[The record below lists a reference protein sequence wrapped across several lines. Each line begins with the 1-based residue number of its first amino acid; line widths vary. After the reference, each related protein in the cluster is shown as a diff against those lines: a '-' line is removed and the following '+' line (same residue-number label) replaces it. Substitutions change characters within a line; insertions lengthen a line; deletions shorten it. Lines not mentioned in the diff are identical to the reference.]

1 MVYNNLGREGLLP
14 IKEDIIMVEDNA
26 IKAPKS
32 PFAMRENEIKVFD
45 GKDGYASIDQVVFKI
60 NMGYINELH
69 FQILEII
76 NEFEFITSRQIYQML
91 TIKGIEVKSQDKLNK
106 KLEDMIKSK
115 IITRYYFSS
124 DEGKGIYRVYCLDKV
139 AKYLLNSRGIKTS
152 WQPTDNTKP
161 VYMLKRRLA
170 GNQAIIAYMQ
180 KVGAFKGFNIE
191 PMMFAKR
198 QNMKFNPSGG
208 QVTLVKNDIKVDLV
222 FEVVR
227 RNPGWEE
234 KFMEKIK
241 LYEEFYDNF
250 QAKDCGFDK
259 KPQLIVIGED
269 QEHLIEIFKTMKR
282 VNAELKGIEVYFT
295 TDLMQLEGD
304 MTKTL
309 ITFRHD
315 PESGKYKMEMQQV
328 PLLAKE

>member
-1 MVYNNLGREGLLP
+1 
-14 IKEDIIMVEDNA
+14 MVEDNA

-60 NMGYINELH
+60 DKGYINEVH

-76 NEFEFITSRQIYQML
+76 NDFEFITSRQIYQML
-91 TIKGIEVKSQDKLNK
+91 IKKGIDVKSQDKLNK

-124 DEGKGIYRVYCLDKV
+124 DEGKGIYRVYCLDKIG
-139 AKYLLNSRGIKTS
+139 KYLLNSRQIKTN

-170 GNQAIIAYMQ
+170 GNQVLMAYMQ
-180 KVGAFKGFNIE
+180 KVGAYKSFVLNPI
-191 PMMFAKR
+191 MFAKR
-198 QNMKFNPSGG
+198 QNIKFQPSGG
-208 QVTLVKNDIKVDLV
+208 QVTLVKNDIKIDFV
-222 FEVVR
+222 FEIVR

-234 KFMEKIK
+234 KLMEKMK

-250 QAKDCGFDK
+250 QSKDCGFDK
-259 KPQLIVIGED
+259 KPQLVIIGED
-269 QEHLIEIFKTMKR
+269 DEHLIEIFKTIKKIK
-282 VNAELKGIEVYFT
+282 VELKGIEVYYS
-295 TDLMQLEGD
+295 TDLRQLEPEID
-304 MTKTL
+304 KTL
-309 ITFRHD
+309 IAFKQD
-315 PESGKYKMEMQQV
+315 PETGRYRMEMLQV
-328 PLLAKE
+328 PLLEK

>member
-1 MVYNNLGREGLLP
+1 
-14 IKEDIIMVEDNA
+14 
-26 IKAPKS
+26 
-32 PFAMRENEIKVFD
+32 
-45 GKDGYASIDQVVFKI
+45 
-60 NMGYINELH
+60 
-69 FQILEII
+69 
-76 NEFEFITSRQIYQML
+76 
-91 TIKGIEVKSQDKLNK
+91 
-106 KLEDMIKSK
+106 
-115 IITRYYFSS
+115 
-124 DEGKGIYRVYCLDKV
+124 
-139 AKYLLNSRGIKTS
+139 
-152 WQPTDNTKP
+152 
-161 VYMLKRRLA
+161 
-170 GNQAIIAYMQ
+170 
-180 KVGAFKGFNIE
+180 
-191 PMMFAKR
+191 MFAKR

>member
-1 MVYNNLGREGLLP
+1 M
-14 IKEDIIMVEDNA
+14 IEDSA

-32 PFAMRENEIKVFD
+32 PFARRENEIKVFD

-60 NMGYINELH
+60 DMGYINELH

-76 NEFEFITSRQIYQML
+76 NDFEFITSRQIYQML
-91 TIKGIEVKSQDKLNK
+91 THKGIEVKSQDKLNK

-124 DEGKGIYRVYCLDKV
+124 DEGKGIYRIYCLDKIG
-139 AKYLLNSRGIKTS
+139 KYLLNSRGIKTN

-170 GNQAIIAYMQ
+170 GNQVIIAYMQ
-180 KVGAFKGFNIE
+180 KVAAYRSFALN
-191 PMMFAKR
+191 PMLYAKR
-198 QNMKFNPSGG
+198 QNTRFQPSGG
-208 QVTLVKNDIKVDLV
+208 QVTVVKDDIKVDFI

-234 KFMEKIK
+234 KFMEKMK
-241 LYEEFYDNF
+241 LYEEFYANY

-259 KPQLIVIGED
+259 RPQLVLIAED
-269 QEHLIEIFKTMKR
+269 DEHLIELFKNIKR
-282 VNAELKGIEVYFT
+282 INVELKGIEIYFS
-295 TDLMQLEGD
+295 TDLRQLENEID
-304 MTKTL
+304 KT
-309 ITFRHD
+309 IIVFKQD
-315 PESGKYKMEMQQV
+315 PTTGRYSMEMGPV
-328 PLLAKE
+328 SFLENK

>member
-1 MVYNNLGREGLLP
+1 M
-14 IKEDIIMVEDNA
+14 IEDNA

-76 NEFEFITSRQIYQML
+76 NDFEFVTSRQIFQML
-91 TIKGIEVKSQDKLNK
+91 TKKGFEVKSQDKLNK

-124 DEGKGIYRVYCLDKV
+124 DEGKGIYRIYCLDKV
-139 AKYLLNSRGIKTS
+139 GKYLLNSRGIKTN

-170 GNQAIIAYMQ
+170 GNQVIIAYMQ
-180 KVGAFKGFNIE
+180 KVAAYKGFNLNPILY
-191 PMMFAKR
+191 AKR
-198 QNMKFNPSGG
+198 QSTKFQPSGG
-208 QVTLVKNDIKVDLV
+208 SVSLVKNDIKLDFI

-234 KFMEKIK
+234 KFMEKMK
-241 LYEEFYDNF
+241 LYEEFYDNY

-259 KPQLIVIGED
+259 RPQLVIIGED
-269 QEHLIEIFKTMKR
+269 DNHVIELFKDIKR
-282 VNAELKGIEVYFT
+282 INVDLKGIEIYYS
-295 TDLMQLEGD
+295 TDLRQLED
-304 MTKTL
+304 EIDKT
-309 ITFRHD
+309 IIAFKQD
-315 PESGKYKMEMQQV
+315 PETGRYRMEMAQ
-328 PLLAKE
+328 LLMLEK

>member
-1 MVYNNLGREGLLP
+1 
-14 IKEDIIMVEDNA
+14 MVEDNA

-60 NMGYINELH
+60 DKGYINEVH

-76 NEFEFITSRQIYQML
+76 NDFEFITSRQIYQML
-91 TIKGIEVKSQDKLNK
+91 SKKGIDIKSQDKLNK

-124 DEGKGIYRVYCLDKV
+124 DEGKGIYRVYCLDKIG
-139 AKYLLNSRGIKTS
+139 KYLLNSRQIKTN

-170 GNQAIIAYMQ
+170 GNQVIMAYIH
-180 KVGAFKGFNIE
+180 KVGAYKSFVLNPF
-191 PMMFAKR
+191 MFAKR
-198 QNMKFNPSGG
+198 QNIKFQPSGG
-208 QVTLVKNDIKVDLV
+208 QVTLVKNDIKVDFI

-234 KFMEKIK
+234 KFMEKMK

-250 QAKDCGFDK
+250 QSKDCGFDK
-259 KPQLIVIGED
+259 KPQLVIIGED
-269 QEHLIEIFKTMKR
+269 DEHLIEIFKAVKK
-282 VNAELKGIEVYFT
+282 VKVELKGIEIYYS
-295 TDLMQLEGD
+295 TDLRQLEPEID
-304 MTKTL
+304 KTL
-309 ITFRHD
+309 IAFKQDTETGR
-315 PESGKYKMEMQQV
+315 YRMEMLQV
-328 PLLAKE
+328 PLLEK

>member
-1 MVYNNLGREGLLP
+1 M
-14 IKEDIIMVEDNA
+14 IEDSA

-60 NMGYINELH
+60 DMGYINELH

-76 NEFEFITSRQIYQML
+76 NDFEFITSRQIYQML
-91 TIKGIEVKSQDKLNK
+91 TYKGIEVKSQDKLNK

-124 DEGKGIYRVYCLDKV
+124 DEGKGIYRIYCLDKIG
-139 AKYLLNSRGIKTS
+139 KYLLNSRGIKTT

-170 GNQAIIAYMQ
+170 GNQVIIAYMQ
-180 KVGAFKGFNIE
+180 KVAAYKGFTLN
-191 PMMFAKR
+191 PMMYAKR
-198 QNMKFNPSGG
+198 QNTRFQPSGG
-208 QVTLVKNDIKVDLV
+208 QVTVVKDDIKVDFI

-234 KFMEKIK
+234 KFMEKMK
-241 LYEEFYDNF
+241 LYEEFYANY

-259 KPQLIVIGED
+259 RPQLVLIAED
-269 QEHLIEIFKTMKR
+269 DEHLIELFKNIKR
-282 VNAELKGIEVYFT
+282 INVELKGIEIYFS
-295 TDLMQLEGD
+295 TDLRQLENEID
-304 MTKTL
+304 KT
-309 ITFRHD
+309 IIVFKQD
-315 PESGKYKMEMQQV
+315 PTTGRYSMEMGPV
-328 PLLAKE
+328 SFLENK

>member
-1 MVYNNLGREGLLP
+1 
-14 IKEDIIMVEDNA
+14 MVEDNA

-60 NMGYINELH
+60 DKGYINEVH

-76 NEFEFITSRQIYQML
+76 NDFEFITSRQIYQML
-91 TIKGIEVKSQDKLNK
+91 IKKGIDVKSQDKLNK

-124 DEGKGIYRVYCLDKV
+124 DEGKGIYRVYCLDKIG
-139 AKYLLNSRGIKTS
+139 KYLLNSRQIKTN

-170 GNQAIIAYMQ
+170 GNQVLMAYMQ
-180 KVGAFKGFNIE
+180 KVGAYKSFVLN

-198 QNMKFNPSGG
+198 QNIKFQPSGG
-208 QVTLVKNDIKVDLV
+208 QVTLVKNDIKIDFV
-222 FEVVR
+222 FEIVR

-234 KFMEKIK
+234 KLMEKMK

-250 QAKDCGFDK
+250 QSKDCGFDK
-259 KPQLIVIGED
+259 KPQLVIIGED
-269 QEHLIEIFKTMKR
+269 DEHLIEIFKAIKKIK
-282 VNAELKGIEVYFT
+282 VELKGIEVYYS
-295 TDLMQLEGD
+295 TDLRQLEPEID
-304 MTKTL
+304 KTL
-309 ITFRHD
+309 IAFKQD
-315 PESGKYKMEMQQV
+315 PETGRYRMEMLQV
-328 PLLAKE
+328 PLLEK

>member
-1 MVYNNLGREGLLP
+1 
-14 IKEDIIMVEDNA
+14 MVEDNA

-45 GKDGYASIDQVVFKI
+45 GKDGYASINQVVFKI
-60 NMGYINELH
+60 DKGYINELH

-76 NEFEFITSRQIYQML
+76 NDFEFITSRQIYQML
-91 TIKGIEVKSQDKLNK
+91 LYKGIDIKSQDKLNK

-139 AKYLLNSRGIKTS
+139 GKYLLNTRDIKTT

-161 VYMLKRRLA
+161 FYMLKRRLA
-170 GNQAIIAYMQ
+170 GNQVLMAYMQ
-180 KVGAFKGFNIE
+180 KVGAYKSFVLN

-198 QNMKFNPSGG
+198 QNIKFQPSGG
-208 QVTLVKNDIKVDLV
+208 QVTLVKNDIKIDFV
-222 FEVVR
+222 FEIVR

-234 KFMEKIK
+234 KLMEKMK

-250 QAKDCGFDK
+250 QSKDCGFDK
-259 KPQLIVIGED
+259 KPQLVIIGED
-269 QEHLIEIFKTMKR
+269 DEHLIEIFKTIKK
-282 VNAELKGIEVYFT
+282 VKVELKGIEIYYS
-295 TDLMQLEGD
+295 TDLRQLEPEID
-304 MTKTL
+304 KTL
-309 ITFRHD
+309 IAFKQD
-315 PESGKYKMEMQQV
+315 PETGRYRMEMLQV
-328 PLLAKE
+328 PLLEK

>member
-1 MVYNNLGREGLLP
+1 M
-14 IKEDIIMVEDNA
+14 IEDNA

-60 NMGYINELH
+60 NMGYIDELH
-69 FQILEII
+69 FQIMEII

-91 TIKGIEVKSQDKLNK
+91 TIKGIEIKSQDKLNK

-115 IITRYYFSS
+115 IITRYYFRS
-124 DEGKGIYRVYCLDKV
+124 DEGQGIYRTYCLDKV
-139 AKYLLNSRGIKTS
+139 AKYLLNSRGIKTN

-170 GNQAIIAYMQ
+170 GNQVIIAYMQ
-180 KVGAFKGFNIE
+180 KVAAFKSFNVN
-191 PMMFAKR
+191 PVMFAKR
-198 QNMKFNPSGG
+198 QNIKFQPSGG
-208 QVTLVKNDIKVDLV
+208 AVTLVKNDIKVDFV

-241 LYEEFYDNF
+241 LYE
-250 QAKDCGFDK
+250 
-259 KPQLIVIGED
+259 
-269 QEHLIEIFKTMKR
+269 
-282 VNAELKGIEVYFT
+282 
-295 TDLMQLEGD
+295 
-304 MTKTL
+304 
-309 ITFRHD
+309 
-315 PESGKYKMEMQQV
+315 
-328 PLLAKE
+328 